1 MVSRKKLIQFG
12 IFSKRHLRN
21 IGPYLIV
28 AIVLIWLAFT
38 FIDGFSDLKNGEATL
53 IIALDN
59 GERRTFQGEVVD
71 RMSILDALRASSQ
84 AGQINLEFK
93 IDSGQTKIEKLNGY
107 SADKDKKLAFY
118 LNGSKTEE
126 ADIHNSMIGTSDTIE
141 VKIE

>member
-28 AIVLIWLAFT
+28 AIVLVWLTLT

-53 IIALDN
+53 IIALDK

-71 RMSILDALRASSQ
+71 RMSILDALRVSSQ

-107 SADKDKKLAFY
+107 SADKDTKLAFY
-118 LNGSKTEE
+118 LNGSKIEE
-126 ADIHNSMIGTSDTIE
+126 SDIHDTMIGVGDMIE
-141 VKIE
+141 IKLE